1 MGNKRQT
8 MHIWYCGQLKRQHW
22 EWTKEKGHKL
32 VSSFKQIRNWTLVA
46 EAELE
51 FQFVI
56 PNL

>member
-1 MGNKRQT
+1 